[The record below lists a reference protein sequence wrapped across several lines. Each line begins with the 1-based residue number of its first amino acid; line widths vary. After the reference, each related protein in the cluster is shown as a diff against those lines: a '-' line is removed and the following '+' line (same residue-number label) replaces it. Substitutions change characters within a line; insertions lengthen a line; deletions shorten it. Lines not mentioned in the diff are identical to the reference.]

1 MSNRIQAW
9 AMLAGFPPG
18 AREEHDLAGLFQAFR
33 PAGEGVER
41 LFDGSPLGQ
50 RILSRLNRMY
60 AATAP
65 SYGPGDAY
73 FVPRVATCDEATALL
88 WASDHIASMRDI
100 AAARG
105 DESLAKVLDS
115 AAPRVIRGQQPTSTQ
130 MDRDSPA
137 ARMYE
142 AVTDYLRSI
151 QPAASELLLLKEAF
165 YSIANDCY
173 IQGYLMWPLYAS
185 SASHHEP
192 FAAYFELW
200 CAGGGLDFPT
210 EGDCRVYLPDC
221 R

>member
-1 MSNRIQAW
+1 MTNRIQAW
-9 AMLAGFPPG
+9 AELAGFPPG
-18 AREEHDLAGLFQAFR
+18 AREQHDLAGLFQAFR
-33 PAGEGVER
+33 PDGKGVER
-41 LFDGSPLGQ
+41 LFEGSSLGQ
-50 RILSRLNRMY
+50 QILKRLTRLY

-65 SYGPGDAY
+65 SYRPSDAY

-88 WASDHIASMRDI
+88 WASGHVASMREI

-115 AAPRVIRGQQPTSTQ
+115 AAPRVIRGQRPTSSP

-137 ARMYE
+137 AWMYE
-142 AVTDYLRSI
+142 AVTDYLRAI
-151 QPAASELLLLKEAF
+151 QPVASELLLLKEAF

-192 FAAYFELW
+192 FAEYFELW
-200 CAGGGLDFPT
+200 CAGGALDFPA
-210 EGDCRVYLPDC
+210 EGDCRVYLPE